1 MIASCNFYVYIRIK
15 TNEEIVFKC
24 LNMTRSSTFSCHFVL
39 NPQRIKLATVK
50 TTETTK
56 TTTKI
61 AAVTIIVGL

>member
-15 TNEEIVFKC
+15 TNEEIVLKC
-24 LNMTRSSTFSCHFVL
+24 LNMTRSSTLSCHFVL
-39 NPQRIKLATVK
+39 NSQRIKLATVK

-61 AAVTIIVGL
+61 AAVTMIVGL